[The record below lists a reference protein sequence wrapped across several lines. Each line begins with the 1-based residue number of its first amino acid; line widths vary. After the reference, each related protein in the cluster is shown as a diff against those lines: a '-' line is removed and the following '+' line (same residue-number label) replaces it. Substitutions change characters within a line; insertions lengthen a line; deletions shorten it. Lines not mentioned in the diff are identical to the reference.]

1 MALLVV
7 WVGALR
13 VVVIAEEVVTWIL
26 LYSVGDV
33 PSLEGSVG
41 GA

>member
-7 WVGALR
+7 WVGALW
-13 VVVIAEEVVTWIL
+13 VVVMAEEVVTWIL
-26 LYSVGDV
+26 LHSVGDV

>member
-7 WVGALR
+7 WVVALR

-26 LYSVGDV
+26 LSSVGDV